1 MLEKI
6 QQWYLEAAALH
17 GDDWYKIENYVA
29 RKIATVSQADH
40 AQLLKQFQI
49 LLRDKS
55 EILN

>member
-17 GDDWYKIENYVA
+17 GDDWSNIEKYVV
-29 RKIATVSQADH
+29 RKIAAVNHTDQE
-40 AQLLKQFQI
+40 QLLEQI
-49 LLRDKS
+49 RALLSNRG

>member
-17 GDDWYKIENYVA
+17 GDDWHKIENYVA
-29 RKIATVSQADH
+29 RKIASIGQADH
-40 AQLLKQFQI
+40 AQLLKQFKI